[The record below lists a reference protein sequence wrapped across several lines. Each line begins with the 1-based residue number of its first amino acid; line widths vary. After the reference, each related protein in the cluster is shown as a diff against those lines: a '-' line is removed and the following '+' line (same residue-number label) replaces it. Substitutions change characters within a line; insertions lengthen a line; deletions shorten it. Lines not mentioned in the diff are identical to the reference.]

1 MSKHFIILIT
11 FFLIASM
18 LSAQSPHISY
28 TLGMPK
34 PGTHI
39 FEIGIN
45 FENINDT
52 DIDLILPVWRPGRY
66 LIFDFASGLIEFS
79 ANDENNH
86 TLKWEKINK
95 CTWRIHLEKN
105 KHLTVNYKV
114 YSNEFDLRTRGLN
127 EEHGFIDGTSVFM
140 YSEKYRYQPITLKV
154 EPFTGW
160 HVTTG
165 LDNIN
170 DNNLE
175 FKAQNYDYFVDC
187 PLEIGI
193 QKDIEFE
200 VAGIKHIISIFGDIK
215 YDKDTLIKDFS
226 QIIKKEIEFW
236 GKVPYSKYVFIIHI
250 SKQGGGGTEHIN
262 SCVIDM
268 PASAFE
274 ERTSYEDFLHIISH
288 EFFHT
293 WNVKQLRPKGLSPY
307 DYTKENYTSELWI
320 AEGGTSYYESL
331 IVLRT
336 GQLSIDDFHK
346 ELAKLVERE
355 RRRPGNK
362 IQSLAESSFDAWIK
376 FWKGTQQSFNTESS
390 YYAKGANV
398 SLILDLE
405 IRHHTNNA
413 GSLDSVYRKMFERFP
428 LGTGY
433 TNSDFQKVCEEVIEG
448 SLQKFFDDYVYG
460 TKPIDW
466 DKYFSYAGL
475 ELVSDDSTTI
485 PAIGLTLYEIG
496 VKLMVSSVITGS
508 SAEDA
513 GLDIGDEIIA
523 LNGER
528 VNMDQFNKNIEKAKL
543 GDKIKLSIFRDNKL
557 KEIEMVLKE
566 VKLPNYKII
575 KVENP
580 SELQKNI
587 YENWLGVNW

>member
-1 MSKHFIILIT
+1 MSKYFILLIILVTTI
-11 FFLIASM
+11 M
-18 LSAQSPHISY
+18 LSAQSPRISY
-28 TLGMPK
+28 TLAMPK

-66 LIFDFASGLIEFS
+66 LIFDFASGLVDFS

-86 TLKWEKINK
+86 PLKWDKINK
-95 CTWRIHLEKN
+95 CTWRIHIGTN
-105 KHLTVNYKV
+105 KQLTVNYKV

-127 EEHGFIDGTSVFM
+127 DEHGFIDGTSVFM

-154 EPFTGW
+154 EPYTGW

-165 LDNIN
+165 LDIIIG
-170 DNNLE
+170 NNLE
-175 FKAQNYDYFVDC
+175 FTAPNYDYFVDC
-187 PLEIGI
+187 PLEIGN
-193 QKDIEFE
+193 QKDIEFD
-200 VAGIKHIISIFGDIK
+200 VDGIKHIISICGDLK
-215 YDKDTLIKDFS
+215 YDNDTLIKDFTS
-226 QIIKKEIEFW
+226 IIKKEFEFW
-236 GKVPYSKYVFIIHI
+236 GKVPYNKYVFIIHI
-250 SKQGGGGTEHIN
+250 SEQGGGTEHIN
-262 SCVIDM
+262 SCVIDV
-268 PASAFE
+268 PVSAFE
-274 ERTSYEDFLHIISH
+274 ERTSYEDFLHVISH

-336 GQLSIDDFHK
+336 GQLSIDDFYK

-433 TNSDFQKVCEEVIEG
+433 TNSDFQKVCEEVNG
-448 SLQKFFDDYVYG
+448 TSLQKFFNDYVYG
-460 TKPIDW
+460 TKLIDW

-475 ELVSDDSTTI
+475 ELVSEDSSAI
-485 PAIGLTLYEIG
+485 PAIGLNLYEMNS
-496 VKLMVSSVITGS
+496 KLMVSSVITGS

-528 VNMDQFNKNIEKAKL
+528 VNMAQFNKKIEKSQL
-543 GDKIKLSIFRDNKL
+543 GDKITLSIFRDNKL
-557 KEIEMVLKE
+557 KEIELVLKE
-566 VKLPNYKII
+566 AKLPNYKIEKI
-575 KVENP
+575 ENP